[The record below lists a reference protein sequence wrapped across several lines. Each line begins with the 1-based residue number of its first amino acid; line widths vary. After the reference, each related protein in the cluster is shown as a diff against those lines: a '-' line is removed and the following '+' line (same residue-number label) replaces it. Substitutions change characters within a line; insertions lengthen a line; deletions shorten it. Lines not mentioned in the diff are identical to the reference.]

1 MQAHGVTKAAMP
13 ARCKPIVFISYARED
28 EPEAPAKGEVKWLS
42 FVTEYLGPAEQVGVF
57 EMWIDR
63 MTHVGNWDPE
73 SLLRLRAC
81 DFFVPL
87 VSTHALS
94 CEYTLDQEIAIIRE
108 RQTRGERVCFYP
120 LLLTPAQE
128 TAFEPLGG
136 EDPRGRLGMRLSD
149 CSG

>member
-63 MTHVGNWDPE
+63 MTPSAIGIRKVCSGCAPATSSCRS
-73 SLLRLRAC
+73 SLLMRYRANIPSIRRLRSFASGRQGASAY
-81 DFFVPL
+81 
-87 VSTHALS
+87 VSIRS
-94 CEYTLDQEIAIIRE
+94 C
-108 RQTRGERVCFYP
+108 
-120 LLLTPAQE
+120 
-128 TAFEPLGG
+128 
-136 EDPRGRLGMRLSD
+136 
-149 CSG
+149 

>member
-1 MQAHGVTKAAMP
+1 MAFL
-13 ARCKPIVFISYARED
+13 RDRISWTSGASRRVRD
-28 EPEAPAKGEVKWLS
+28 V
-42 FVTEYLGPAEQVGVF
+42 
-57 EMWIDR
+57 DR
-63 MTHVGNWDPE
+63 PDDAVGNWDPE